1 MQTSSLSVESAAVL
15 STLLSYVR
23 GFDHIP
29 LLVRAYETIRRDRSE
44 FLHRV
49 EMMNMTQTMFPPGPE
64 RNARDEEM
72 QKLLHAGQA
81 HWDDEA
87 YLGLWGH
94 LCEIWAYNAFDA
106 ADDWW
111 VQWGILRERSLGQ
124 LDPNVDTPFL
134 PLEVGIIAQTKVTH
148 EHPPL

>member
-1 MQTSSLSVESAAVL
+1 VVF

-44 FLHRV
+44 FLHQV
-49 EMMNMTQTMFPPGPE
+49 ELANILQTMFPPGPE
-64 RNARDEEM
+64 RMVQDEEM
-72 QKLLHAGQA
+72 GKLLQAGQA
-81 HWDDEA
+81 KWADDA
-87 YLGLWGH
+87 YLGLWGQ

-111 VQWGILRERSLGQ
+111 VQWGILRKRSLSLQ
-124 LDPNVDTPFL
+124 DPHVATLF
-134 PLEVGIIAQTKVTH
+134 
-148 EHPPL
+148 PPLQVGVSAVTQEFFYS